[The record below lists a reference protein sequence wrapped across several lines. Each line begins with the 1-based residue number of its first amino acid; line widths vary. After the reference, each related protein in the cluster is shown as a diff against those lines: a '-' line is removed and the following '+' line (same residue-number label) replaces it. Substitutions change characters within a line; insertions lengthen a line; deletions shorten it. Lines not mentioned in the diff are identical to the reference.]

1 MNRIYENYYFYS
13 RRDLGKENSDSII
26 IMIVLSMTSILFDD
40 CITWLGNIFLLNSI
54 FEFIGF
60 IRFVKW
66 SLSIGLQ
73 LEDQTTWYI
82 RCSHHALKLN
92 QSWAGTIAPS
102 PNHFSDRS
110 NSLVAIWFDIPPS
123 KHQHKILNI
132 RSTTCFELVFKNKQ
146 KLTSYLLR
154 SQKLSS
160 SSRCL
165 DIVSVVIGGSS

>member
-1 MNRIYENYYFYS
+1 
-13 RRDLGKENSDSII
+13 
-26 IMIVLSMTSILFDD
+26 MTSILFDD

-66 SLSIGLQ
+66 SLSIGFQ
-73 LEDQTTWYI
+73 LLRYQPTRYNRTSYP
-82 RCSHHALKLN
+82 ALKSN
-92 QSWAGTIAPS
+92 QSCAGTIAPS

-123 KHQHKILNI
+123 KHQHKILNNLN
-132 RSTTCFELVFKNKQ
+132 SWTGKKW

>member
-1 MNRIYENYYFYS
+1 MIAS
-13 RRDLGKENSDSII
+13 RDLVTYFCWTRYS
-26 IMIVLSMTSILFDD
+26 
-40 CITWLGNIFLLNSI
+40 
-54 FEFIGF
+54 
-60 IRFVKW
+60 
-66 SLSIGLQ
+66 SLSVLFGLSSEVFQ
-73 LEDQTTWYI
+73 LVFNFSYLLRYQPTRYNRTNYP
-82 RCSHHALKLN
+82 ALKSN
-92 QSWAGTIAPS
+92 QSCAGTIAPS

-132 RSTTCFELVFKNKQ
+132 LNSWTGKKW